1 MSRSELLIQ
10 LAEAGVQNDSAML
23 ERTLSALVAEAR
35 AKQHHTLANRL
46 AQVLGQEDGRRK
58 PRAVGGTLL
67 PDKVRD
73 LIIEKPA
80 RRALDD
86 LVLPA
91 LVSEQVH
98 DLIEEQQAA
107 DVLRSH
113 SLDPRH
119 KVMLAGPPGN
129 GKTTL
134 AEGLAYAL
142 SVPFYVVR
150 YEAVVGSYLGETAA
164 RLKKVFDFAR
174 ATPCVLFLDEFD
186 AIGKER
192 GDAHETGEIKRVVS
206 SLLMQIDDLP
216 SYTVVVCATN
226 HPELLDRA
234 VWRRFQ
240 LRLEMPSPTQDDF
253 KRWLGHV
260 GVTEQSISIDPSL
273 LAKEL
278 VGSSYAEAEEL
289 LLDIK
294 RKLVLSGSRIPSRN
308 LVMHRIHAWRQR
320 FNPEGRELAED
331 NGREGR
337 NSPD

>member
-10 LAEAGVQNDSAML
+10 LAQAGVQNDSAML

-35 AKQHHTLANRL
+35 AKQHHTLADRL
-46 AQVLGQEDGRRK
+46 AQVLGQETGRGK
-58 PRAVGGTLL
+58 PRAVGGTSL

-80 RRALDD
+80 RRAVED

-91 LVSEQVH
+91 SVEQQIRE
-98 DLIEEQQAA
+98 LIEEQQQA
-107 DVLRSH
+107 DLLRSH
-113 SLDPRH
+113 SLEPRH

-142 SVPFYVVR
+142 AVPFFVVR
-150 YEAVVGSYLGETAA
+150 YEAVVGSYLGETAS

-192 GDAHETGEIKRVVS
+192 GDQHETGEIKRVVS

-240 LRLEMPSPTQDDF
+240 LRLELPLPSRAEIR
-253 KRWLGHV
+253 RWLDLA
-260 GVTEQSISIDPSL
+260 GVTKAAISMDPAH

-278 VGSSYAEAEEL
+278 EGSSYAEAEEF

-294 RKLVLSGSRIPSRN
+294 RKLVLNGNRVPTRQ
-308 LVMHRIHAWRQR
+308 LVVHQLKTWKQR
-320 FNPEGRELAED
+320 FNPKGRELAQD
-331 NGREGR
+331 DGRDEG
-337 NSPD
+337 NFPD